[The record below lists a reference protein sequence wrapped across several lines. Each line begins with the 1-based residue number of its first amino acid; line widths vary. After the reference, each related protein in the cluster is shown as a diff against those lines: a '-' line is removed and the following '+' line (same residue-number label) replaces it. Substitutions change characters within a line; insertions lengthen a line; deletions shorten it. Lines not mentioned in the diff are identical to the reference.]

1 MVADRYADIAA
12 ESKFLCHCDHFD
24 FAQGRPEHCR
34 MGEEPLIG
42 NYQAAT
48 KQSLLVS
55 IPEFFAPTDI
65 ASRKKYPGSSK
76 KVMGK
81 ILLKRFLLYLSV
93 YVICQSTSF

>member
-1 MVADRYADIAA
+1 MVADRYADLAA
-12 ESKFLCHCDHFD
+12 ESKFVCHCE
-24 FAQGRPEHCR
+24 A
-34 MGEEPLIG
+34 PLIG